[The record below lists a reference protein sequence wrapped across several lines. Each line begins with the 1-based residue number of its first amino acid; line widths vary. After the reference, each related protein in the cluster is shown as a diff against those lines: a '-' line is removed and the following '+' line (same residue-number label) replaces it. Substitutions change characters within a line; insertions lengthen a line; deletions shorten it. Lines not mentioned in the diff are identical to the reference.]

1 MKFKYEEQAF
11 RNEPMPDNLTAL
23 EATTYTFLRNLYWSM
38 NKGIISKVQSQAEK
52 NKTMRTLE
60 QMDEKKEFEIRCWEN
75 SARRTLSA
83 CHAMMMYR
91 DNRTLENADHLV
103 KMLEWLDDECAVAVK
118 QENGQAVC
126 PICKQAIIGANSKP
140 NFCGHCGCM
149 LGWEEQHED

>member
-11 RNEPMPDNLTAL
+11 RNEPIPMDATAK
-23 EATTYTFLRNLYWSM
+23 ETIQYMFLRNLYWSM
-38 NKGIISKVQSQAEK
+38 NKGIISKEQAQAQK
-52 NKTMRTLE
+52 NKVMQDIE
-60 QMDEKKEFEIRCWEN
+60 SKWKAAEFEQRCWEN
-75 SARRTLSA
+75 SARRTKSA

-91 DNRTLENADHLV
+91 DNRTLENADYLV